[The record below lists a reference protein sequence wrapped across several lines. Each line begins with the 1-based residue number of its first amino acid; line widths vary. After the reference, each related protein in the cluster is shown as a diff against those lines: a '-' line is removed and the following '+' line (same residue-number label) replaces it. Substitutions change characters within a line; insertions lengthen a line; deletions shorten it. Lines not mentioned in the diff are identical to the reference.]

1 MYNPITGDK
10 IMTVGMFTLE
20 TQFPEDIFNIL
31 QARGLFKDVLAK
43 ETRRLLALRFYRER
57 VLSLGKA
64 ARLAGLTR
72 WEFTEFLS
80 ENDIPILDYS
90 PEELAGEFD
99 AVAKLEAE
107 LKR

>member
-1 MYNPITGDK
+1 
-10 IMTVGMFTLE
+10 MTVGMFTLE

-57 VLSLGKA
+57 ILSLGKA

-80 ENDIPILDYS
+80 ENDIPVLDYS
-90 PEELAGEFD
+90 PEELASEFD

-107 LKR
+107 LKG